1 MIEVESS
8 QRFVRVCRVEGRIVL
23 ESESVIDALY
33 SLSYLSV
40 DGVDDRVAEDGASQD
55 VLPVMMIVSCSADG
69 DHQRNQKE
77 CER

>member
-8 QRFVRVCRVEGRIVL
+8 QRFVRVWRVEGRIVL
-23 ESESVIDALY
+23 KSESVINAVY
-33 SLSYLSV
+33 CLSYLSV
-40 DGVDDRVAEDGASQD
+40 DGVDDRVSEDGASQD
-55 VLPVMMIVSCSADG
+55 VLPVMMIVSCSADS